1 MHAFVYSYN
10 NRSYETARKEIL
22 KLINV
27 LRSKDI
33 EEGIALADVYE
44 NWYEE
49 ICNSFIKFGNKTYNN
64 AICEGIN
71 NKIKAIKRSSFGILN
86 FSHLRARVFLSFRN
100 MTPEKN
106 DEPLNLTIL

>member
-1 MHAFVYSYN
+1 MHVFVYSYN

-86 FSHLRARVFLSFRN
+86 FSHLRARFFFLLE
-100 MTPEKN
+100 T
-106 DEPLNLTIL
+106 

>member
-1 MHAFVYSYN
+1 MKN
-10 NRSYETARKEIL
+10 NRF
-22 KLINV
+22 KLFNV

-33 EEGIALADVYE
+33 DEGIALADVYE

-49 ICNSFIKFGNKTYNN
+49 ICNSFIKFGSKTYNN

-100 MTPEKN
+100 MTPEKMM
-106 DEPLNLTIL
+106 NLFKNNIVSFCPK